1 MTAGAERVVLL
12 DEAGY
17 AVGTMAKGEV
27 HHERTP
33 LHLAFSCYVFDGL
46 DGLDGLDHPGPRL
59 LLTRRALHKPTWPG
73 VWTNS
78 FCGHP
83 GPGEELV
90 AGVHRRAEQE
100 LGLTLDSL
108 QLTLPAFRYRATMAN
123 GVRENE
129 LCPVFVATTSGP
141 ARPDPAEVDD
151 HTWEDWATFR
161 EAVLAGRRDVSPWCV
176 EQVAALAAVEERPA
190 LFMPGSAAD
199 LPPAAQGVY
208 GASSPLR

>member
-1 MTAGAERVVLL
+1 MSATEQLVPEEQVVLL
-12 DEAGY
+12 DESGN
-17 AVGTMAKGEV
+17 AVGTMPKREV

-46 DGLDGLDHPGPRL
+46 DGLGHPAPRL

-83 GPGEELV
+83 APGEDLV

-100 LGLTLDSL
+100 LGVTLTSL
-108 QLTLPAFRYRATMAN
+108 QLVLPAFRYTATMAN

-129 LCPVFVATTSGP
+129 LCPVFVATTTGP
-141 ARPDPAEVDD
+141 ARPDPAEVED
-151 HTWEDWATFR
+151 HTWEDWPAFR
-161 EAVLAGRRDVSPWCV
+161 ETVLAGHRTVSPWCV
-176 EQVAALAAVEERPA
+176 EQVAALAAVEELPGR
-190 LFMPGSAAD
+190 FTPGSDLD
-199 LPPAAQGVY
+199 LPPAAGRQG
-208 GASSPLR
+208 P